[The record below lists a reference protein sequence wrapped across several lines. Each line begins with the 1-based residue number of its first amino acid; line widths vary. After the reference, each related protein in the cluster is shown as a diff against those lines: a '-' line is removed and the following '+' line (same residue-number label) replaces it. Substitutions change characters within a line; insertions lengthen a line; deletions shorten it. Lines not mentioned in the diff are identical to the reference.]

1 MLKIQVVVWNHG
13 RFFFFLRHSIEVCL
27 PFIYIHFLVSKI
39 KLESISKD
47 CRLQSVT
54 NNIPKPFEVPK
65 KGQMELHKNA
75 PFWGVNVLIEGG
87 IGGKASQEFVN
98 RNIEILKYII
108 N

>member
-1 MLKIQVVVWNHG
+1 MLTIYLHPFSSFQDKVGI
-13 RFFFFLRHSIEVCL
+13 FF
-27 PFIYIHFLVSKI
+27 
-39 KLESISKD
+39 SKD
-47 CRLQSVT
+47 CKFQSVT

-65 KGQMELHKNA
+65 KRPNGTSQNA

-108 N
+108 SNLG